1 MASQFRP
8 TYFSVYLENPHHLC
22 LLLTWWQPTYVL
34 GLYFFWTNKTLLYI
48 FMPFFS
54 YLLFWFKSRLLKR
67 AAYTSHISSIAEF
80 DKTFLSLSSE
90 SSSESHSQE
99 SQCGKRKYQGEC
111 VTNFVDFPF
120 MVNYPFNKFQ
130 PFWKWMIWYIRWA
143 WRHWWCAS
151 SERKQ
156 KWRQG
161 TKRDQDF
168 CFSFDILIKY

>member
-67 AAYTSHISSIAEF
+67 AANTSHISAIAEF
-80 DKTFLSLSSE
+80 DKSFLSLQNL
-90 SSSESHSQE
+90 HL
-99 SQCGKRKYQGEC
+99 R
-111 VTNFVDFPF
+111 VTLKNLNVENANIKVSVFPVDFPF

-168 CFSFDILIKY
+168 CFSFDIL